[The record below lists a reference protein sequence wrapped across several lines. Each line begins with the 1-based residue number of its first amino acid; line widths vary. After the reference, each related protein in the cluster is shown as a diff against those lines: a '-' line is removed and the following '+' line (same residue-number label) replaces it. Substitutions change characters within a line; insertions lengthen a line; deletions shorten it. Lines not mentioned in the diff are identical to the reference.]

1 MKNGSFQHSRSD
13 SIDTMQQAMSGG
25 PHEATHSILHAQ
37 SMTASAYKKNISDM
51 QQQQPMTPGSLKYP
65 NSQQHSMALNH
76 INSSPAA
83 PFSSPISSN
92 NGNNNGNYSTGK
104 SQYQYSNSN
113 SNSNPHYPMHSP
125 ASAAVASWM
134 SPISQQQSKY
144 NNVNDYMST
153 KNVSQPGGS
162 NGGNNIYIG
171 SVNPNNNMLSSL
183 RDGSSEVFASG
194 AVLTNDYDP
203 AMMPP
208 FYSPNRQANPQ
219 AHRRSNTGGSFT
231 GSDYGT
237 TEKVKDL

>member
-1 MKNGSFQHSRSD
+1 
-13 SIDTMQQAMSGG
+13 MQQAMSGG

-65 NSQQHSMALNH
+65 NSQQHSMVLNH

-104 SQYQYSNSN
+104 SQYQYSN

-162 NGGNNIYIG
+162 NGGNIIYIG
-171 SVNPNNNMLSSL
+171 SVNLNNNMLSSL